1 MIRQRLFDII
11 FWVRKF
17 IREKFH
23 SKNEDLAYYV
33 SIAVSALIFIA
44 ALNAFVELT
53 DELAENELTPID
65 EGVTE
70 FVLSFRSD
78 ALTRYFAF
86 VTDLGDRYAYLV
98 ITVVLAG
105 YHFFKHR
112 SWKFV
117 VQLSTVLILA
127 TLSNVVLKQ
136 VINRQRPVLEHLVT
150 VNTLSYPSGH
160 SMAAMAFYGFLVYL
174 CLRYRMPQWLR
185 ICLVAILI
193 LLILSIGVSRIY
205 LGVHFPTDVAA
216 GFIGGLIWVAFCA
229 VVFNVFE
236 LWRIGKNAPADKR
249 A

>member
-1 MIRQRLFDII
+1 MLRQRLFDII

-17 IREKFH
+17 IREKFR

-33 SIAVSALIFIA
+33 SIAISAIIFIA

-53 DELAENELTPID
+53 DELAENELTAVD

-78 ALTRYFAF
+78 ALTRYFTF
-86 VTDLGDRYAYLV
+86 VTDLGDRYAYLA

-105 YHFFKHR
+105 YFFFRHR
-112 SWKFV
+112 SWKFII
-117 VQLSTVLILA
+117 QISMVLMLA

-160 SMAAMAFYGFLVYL
+160 SMAAMAFYGFLVFL
-174 CLRYRMPQWLR
+174 CLRYPMRRWLR
-185 ICLVAILI
+185 ICLLTILV
-193 LLILSIGVSRIY
+193 LLIFSIGISRIY

-229 VVFNVFE
+229 VVFDVFE
-236 LWRIGKNAPADKR
+236 LWRNGKNVTPSER